1 MSRRTVLLDMRPSVW
16 LLLFAT
22 LATLARG
29 FPAPQEDEDSSG
41 PLPFLQFTKGGIRVN
56 FGGYHAQAGLG
67 GLLTGRRAD
76 GGLHA
81 SAGTPNG
88 AHASAGLG
96 GSLSDGPLG
105 GLHARAGLGNG
116 GPEAEAGLGG
126 TLAGPRPRG
135 EIYANSSPGAGFVAS
150 DKTNYI
156 EKTDGVGKN
165 IQVIVR
171 PKKASEQEASAT
183 ADATANVNSGIPV
196 TSLKE
201 PSSSSSTS
209 ASSSGAT
216 ANAGASATDG
226 SGNAAE
232 DKRSQLPARFY
243 FQKRARERAG
253 GYSSPAL
260 REPSS
265 TTTHNAIA
273 ASASAGASSEKD
285 TTSPGEK
292 GSQGAT
298 ASQPQSPGVFVRATA
313 AADDSQSGT
322 TATGGVGVFKRKSKG
337 SLFDDIFN
345 IPISALNAVNQLLRN
360 HVGKK

>member
-216 ANAGASATDG
+216 ANAGASATD
-226 SGNAAE
+226 
-232 DKRSQLPARFY
+232 
-243 FQKRARERAG
+243 
-253 GYSSPAL
+253 
-260 REPSS
+260 
-265 TTTHNAIA
+265 